1 MTLTGERQKLK
12 NFILYILLLWL
23 FIWHLNITENSGL
36 NLKKEE
42 STSVPMIRA
51 GLYIF
56 SSKCLNLRSC
66 ASTIVPFGLRHL
78 GFVLF
83 VTISKFGWP

>member
-1 MTLTGERQKLK
+1 MTLTEDRQKLK
-12 NFILYILLLWL
+12 NIIIFILLLWP
-23 FIWHLNITENSGL
+23 FIWHLKITENSAPK
-36 NLKKEE
+36 LKKEE
-42 STSVPMIRA
+42 STSIPMMRA

>member
-1 MTLTGERQKLK
+1 MTLTGEQQKLK
-12 NFILYILLLWL
+12 NIILHILLFLP
-23 FIWHLNITENSGL
+23 FIWHLKITENSGL

-42 STSVPMIRA
+42 TTSIPMIRA